1 MLEKNEIL
9 VVIFVILITF
19 YLVISLGAG
28 GRKKS
33 SQSNMIMKEKVRYVE
48 ELAKQIKHA
57 KPYYVDSD
65 AKLNGGNSKVNDFPN
80 ESGVYLIM
88 RRVDLPQNDYTT
100 VGVNTQSLSPIY
112 IK

>member
-33 SQSNMIMKEKVRYVE
+33 SQSNKIKNWCYVW
-48 ELAKQIKHA
+48 K
-57 KPYYVDSD
+57 S
-65 AKLNGGNSKVNDFPN
+65 
-80 ESGVYLIM
+80 
-88 RRVDLPQNDYTT
+88 
-100 VGVNTQSLSPIY
+100 
-112 IK
+112 